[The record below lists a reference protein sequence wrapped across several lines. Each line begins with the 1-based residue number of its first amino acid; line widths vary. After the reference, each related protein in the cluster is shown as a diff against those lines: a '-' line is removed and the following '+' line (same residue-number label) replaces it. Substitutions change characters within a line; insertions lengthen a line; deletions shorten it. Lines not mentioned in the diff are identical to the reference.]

1 MFRLGLTSPYAYKLT
16 IFLPDHVSHYENLDG
31 SLCIAEYID
40 IADVV
45 QYGEHPM
52 AQTDHKPHKASLLSL
67 LSAVFHAWLGCYSIS
82 TTLSPCERM

>member
-1 MFRLGLTSPYAYKLT
+1 VFRLGLTSPYAYKLT

-45 QYGEHPM
+45 QYDVRLM
-52 AQTDHKPHKASLLSL
+52 AQTDHKPHKASLLFVL
-67 LSAVFHAWLGCYSIS
+67 DVVFLG
-82 TTLSPCERM
+82 